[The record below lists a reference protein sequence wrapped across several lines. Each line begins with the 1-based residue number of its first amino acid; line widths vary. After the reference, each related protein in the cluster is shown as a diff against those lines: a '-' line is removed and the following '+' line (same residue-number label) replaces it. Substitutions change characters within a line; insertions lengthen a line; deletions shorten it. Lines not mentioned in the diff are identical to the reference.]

1 MRVAHG
7 YIFDC
12 QIFAP
17 EGMKVPAG
25 AVLEG
30 AVLEQ
35 DALAVP
41 QADHHRAEEGL
52 DFLLVQRRIRIVQA
66 ACSGTGFGISLVR
79 EPDLAVFAHQAATLE
94 DFFPLVVGDFATL
107 YLAPELPAAV
117 DHSSTGNGDVGRA
130 LGMNGAQAPADVKPL
145 EVGVNN
151 GVKVLIRIEY
161 YDGVLVDVQFDVA
174 LKADGAGAPYSGR
187 HNQLATALLREL
199 SDCIGEGLG
208 VQSFA
213 IRHAAEVA
221 KVHAARRNAGSL
233 NLRHLEGK
241 VFVKYVFCIAR
252 SQKGD
257 CGKEKHQFA
266 GFHRLS
272 VNVSI
277 LQR

>member
-1 MRVAHG
+1 
-7 YIFDC
+7 
-12 QIFAP
+12 
-17 EGMKVPAG
+17 MKVPAG

-30 AVLEQ
+30 AVLEE
-35 DALAVP
+35 DAFAVP

-52 DFLLVQRRIRIVQA
+52 DFLLVQRRIRVVQA
-66 ACSGTGFGISLVR
+66 ACSGTCFGISLVR

-94 DFFPLVVGDFATL
+94 DFFPLVVGNLAML
-107 YLAPELPAAV
+107 YLAPEFPTAIDHAA
-117 DHSSTGNGDVGRA
+117 TGNGDVGCT
-130 LGMNGAQAPADVKPL
+130 LGMDGAQAPADVKPL
-145 EVGVNN
+145 EVGVDD
-151 GVKVLIRIEY
+151 GVKVLIRIEH
-161 YDGVLVDVQFDVA
+161 YDGIPVDVQFDMA
-174 LKADGAGAPYSGR
+174 LEADGAGTPDSCR

-199 SDCIGEGLG
+199 GDCIGECLG

-221 KVHAARRNAGSL
+221 KVHTARRNAGSL

-241 VFVKYVFCIAR
+241 AFVKFVFCLAR
-252 SQKGD
+252 TQKGD
-257 CGKEKHQFA
+257 YGKENHQFA